1 MLLKVIIR
9 KKAKQ
14 MKIKKVQ
21 GICLKCRALNNPQIS
36 FEIMRQI
43 RKGLEEKLSSSQR
56 ELELLKN
63 AYMDFEK
70 LE

>member
-21 GICLKCRALNNPQIS
+21 GICLKMSGKSRM
-36 FEIMRQI
+36 F
-43 RKGLEEKLSSSQR
+43 
-56 ELELLKN
+56 LK
-63 AYMDFEK
+63 YGRMMVVR
-70 LE
+70 